1 MYQFTFDE
9 DTTKKVE
16 SQTTKTKS
24 ILEQFSEVDNK
35 YSSLSSLGQSDLNLQ
50 ELTYQKPTDEEVKT
64 KAENSLSEYKNSSI
78 SSINSNFDTKNKN
91 INVSIESAKQAGEED
106 AKKIYSTYQNVKQ
119 DAKDDAIK
127 RGLARSSIIVNTL
140 ASYDNGM
147 LAELSNK
154 SEEVNA
160 KITAYQN
167 EKNLLEEQK
176 QNALSSFDIE
186 YAVKLQE
193 KIDSINQSIQ
203 EKEQEVIKYNND
215 IAEIKAKWEKEQ
227 ESENFDKTTELAE
240 LMGKYGVA
248 VFDELKQ
255 NEKYAL
261 LQNHFKDMPKEE
273 ALNELKN
280 NTAYISNIGK
290 YNYNKL
296 LQELNDRLE

>member
-16 SQTTKTKS
+16 NQTKKSKS

-35 YSSLSSLGQSDLNLQ
+35 YSSLSSLGESDLNLQ
-50 ELTYQKPTDEEVKT
+50 ELTFKKPTEAEVKT
-64 KAENSLSEYKNSSI
+64 KAENSLSEYKNSNI
-78 SSINSNFDTKNKN
+78 ASINSNFETKNKN
-91 INVSIESAKQAGEED
+91 IDNSIEEAKKAGEED
-106 AKKIYSTYQNVKQ
+106 AKKIYSNYKNVKQ
-119 DAKDDAIK
+119 DAKDDAVK

-147 LAELSNK
+147 LNELSSK
-154 SEEVNA
+154 SDEVNA
-160 KITAYQN
+160 KIVAFQN
-167 EKNLLEEQK
+167 EKNLLEQQK
-176 QNALSSFDIE
+176 QNALGSFDIE

-215 IAEIKAKWEKEQ
+215 IAEIKAKWEQ
-227 ESENFDKTTELAE
+227 EKGNENFDKTTHLAE

-261 LQNHFKDMPKEE
+261 LQNHFKSMSKDE

-280 NTAYISNIGK
+280 NSAYISNIGK